1 MIEVRELVKKY
12 GSVTAVDHI
21 TFSVARGELFGLL
34 GPNGAG
40 KTTTISVLSTLLPGD
55 GGQALVAG
63 IDVARDPQAVRRRIG
78 VVPQE
83 IALYEDLNARE
94 NLHFWGRLYG
104 LGGAGLKARVEEML
118 ELVDL
123 LDHAKQ
129 RVSSFSGGMKR
140 RLNLAAGL
148 MHNPDV
154 LFLDEPTVG
163 IDAQARSRILELIK
177 DMNRRGLT
185 VLYTTHYLEE
195 AEQLCD
201 RIGVI
206 DRGQPGRPRRQGR
219 APAPDRRGAHHRVPP
234 RRAAPAGPAGGGGRL
249 GRRGRGEPA
258 PRPGR
263 AAGARRRRRP
273 AAGAGVADAPGARSR
288 RAGGGAA
295 QPRVALPEPHRPG
308 AAGVGMKLGVLIAK
322 DLRRQWRDRRAF
334 LLQLAVPLLI
344 TAVMGVSFGGGIFGD
359 SGISAIPIAIVGG
372 DLPQRAPGPARA
384 ATCRSPASCR

>member
-1 MIEVRELVKKY
+1 VIEVRELIKKY
-12 GSVTAVDHI
+12 GSVTAVDRI
-21 TFSVARGELFGLL
+21 SFSVERGELFGLL

-40 KTTTISVLSTLLPGD
+40 KTTTISVLSTLRPGD
-55 GGQALVAG
+55 GGHALVAG
-63 IDVARDPQAVRRRIG
+63 IDVARDPQGVRRHIG

-123 LDHAKQ
+123 REHAKQ

-177 DMNRRGLT
+177 NMNKNGLT
-185 VLYTTHYLEE
+185 ILYTTHYLEE

-206 DRGQPGRPRRQGR
+206 DRGRLVALGDKEDLLRQIGEEHTIEFR
-219 APAPDRRGAHHRVPP
+219 LDADLLPALQADAAGWDGVGEVSRRRGLAVLRV
-234 RRAAPAGPAGGGGRL
+234 RDGAASLPLVQAWL
-249 GRRGRGEPA
+249 TRRGLALDALEVE
-258 PRPGR
+258 RPNLESLYLNLTGR
-263 AAGARRRRRP
+263 
-273 AAGAGVADAPGARSR
+273 
-288 RAGGGAA
+288 
-295 QPRVALPEPHRPG
+295 E
-308 AAGVGMKLGVLIAK
+308 
-322 DLRRQWRDRRAF
+322 LRE
-334 LLQLAVPLLI
+334 
-344 TAVMGVSFGGGIFGD
+344 
-359 SGISAIPIAIVGG
+359 
-372 DLPQRAPGPARA
+372 
-384 ATCRSPASCR
+384 